1 MKNKSL
7 TLLIGTLISVVSF
20 SQNNIN
26 ALDSIKKNMICF
38 QIPQRISIKSQ
49 WKMQK
54 LETQFTFD
62 ITYLM

>member
-26 ALDSIKKNMICF
+26 ALDSIKK
-38 QIPQRISIKSQ
+38 K
-49 WKMQK
+49 
-54 LETQFTFD
+54 
-62 ITYLM
+62 Y